1 LTAGVVER
9 CLIKSIGDVNLKFGA
24 LNSMIVCCGNVI
36 GPEASIVGGVTIAD
50 ERIEVAILG
59 SDVKVET
66 LLTINN
72 IEKNRSRR
80 KLLHQLAR
88 VVREET
94 ALEEKLTLGFPSLKE
109 ALANPTDRVR
119 LLAQTLIKTQ
129 KVKKELEVQLEAI
142 PPGPENPNAG
152 VICHGKIYKGVS
164 ISING
169 IAWTAEKDING
180 PVRITLVNSQ
190 VEMLRL

>member
-1 LTAGVVER
+1 
-9 CLIKSIGDVNLKFGA
+9 
-24 LNSMIVCCGNVI
+24 MIVCCGNVI